1 MSTTLTAVFVI
12 LAILALLG
20 LIVAIWVRAKMRK
33 AEAYLIYTSLSVAV
47 KAMKE
52 HSAKPEHAD
61 DQELAALLKRAE
73 TAKASAKAAVIKADF
88 NEAVKIMLP
97 AIEEWAEYKRAIND
111 HKKDDSK
118 K

>member
-1 MSTTLTAVFVI
+1 MSTSLTVVFVI

-20 LIVAIWVRAKMRK
+20 LMAAIRVRSKLRK
-33 AEAYLIYTSLSVAV
+33 AKAYLVYTSLSVAV

-52 HSAKPEHAD
+52 RAAKPEHVD
-61 DQELAALLKRAE
+61 DQELAAVLKRAE
-73 TAKASAKAAVIKADF
+73 TAKASAKAALNKAEY

-97 AIEEWAEYKRAIND
+97 SIEEWAEYKRALND
-111 HKKDDSK
+111 DKKNDSK

>member
-1 MSTTLTAVFVI
+1 MI

-20 LIVAIWVRAKMRK
+20 LTVAFWVRSKMRK
-33 AEAYLIYTSLSVAV
+33 AKAYLIYTSLSVAV

-52 HSAKPEHAD
+52 RAAKPDHAA
-61 DQELAALLKRAE
+61 DQELAAQLKRAE
-73 TAKASAKAAVIKADF
+73 AAKVSAKAAFDKTDF

-97 AIEEWAEYKRAIND
+97 AIEEWAEYKHAIND